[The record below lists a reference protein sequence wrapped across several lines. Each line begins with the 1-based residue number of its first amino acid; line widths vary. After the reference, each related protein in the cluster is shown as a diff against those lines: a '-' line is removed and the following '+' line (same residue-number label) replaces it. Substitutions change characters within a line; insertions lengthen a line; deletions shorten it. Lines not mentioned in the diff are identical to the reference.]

1 MKLLQVKINRILQV
15 VLFLM
20 CQISFGQTAAEKLL
34 HGKIRV
40 DSAYI
45 SGINVLN
52 LVNEKTAVTN
62 GDGEFFF
69 WLRPISKLKKNN
81 AYKIIQDEN

>member
-1 MKLLQVKINRILQV
+1 VPNI
-15 VLFLM
+15 FWE
-20 CQISFGQTAAEKLL
+20 TAAEKLL

-52 LVNEKTAVTN
+52 LIGKKQESQSGTKR
-62 GDGEFFF
+62 FFYF
-69 WLRPISKLKKNN
+69 GKSQILSFIK
-81 AYKIIQDEN
+81 